1 MRAGAELNRSSVQAL
16 SPSRGALTVNNSVI
30 IARQHCVYRSST
42 DRRRM
47 FYTLT
52 GALRDPLEQDDD
64 PESDRKRQD
73 HRHKWHSQP
82 RIRVV
87 TINIFNALWPPR
99 DSFRFTGEYYW
110 F

>member
-52 GALRDPLEQDDD
+52 GALKATRLNKTTILSSI
-64 PESDRKRQD
+64 ESGKITGTNGT
-73 HRHKWHSQP
+73 HS
-82 RIRVV
+82 
-87 TINIFNALWPPR
+87 
-99 DSFRFTGEYYW
+99 
-110 F
+110 